1 MSLNANDLYAIQ
13 ECLLSYKVLLNW
25 IPAINK
31 EETDLKYV
39 RLQTIN
45 HLCDVCDNELGEI
58 KNG

>member
-1 MSLNANDLYAIQ
+1 MSLSANDLYAIQ

>member
-1 MSLNANDLYAIQ
+1 MSLSANDLYEIQ

-25 IPAINK
+25 LPATNK

-39 RLQTIN
+39 RIQTIN
-45 HLCDVCDNELGEI
+45 HLCDVCDNMLEEI

>member
-1 MSLNANDLYAIQ
+1 MSLSANDLYAIQ

-25 IPAINK
+25 IPAINR

-39 RLQTIN
+39 RIQTIN

>member
-1 MSLNANDLYAIQ
+1 MKLSANDLYSIQ

-25 IPAINK
+25 LPAMNK
-31 EETDLKYV
+31 EETDLKYI

-45 HLCDVCDNELGEI
+45 HLCDVCDDMLEEI

>member
-1 MSLNANDLYAIQ
+1 MSLSANDLYAIQ

-25 IPAINK
+25 IPAINR

>member
-1 MSLNANDLYAIQ
+1 MSLSANDLYEMQ

-25 IPAINK
+25 LPAINK
-31 EETDLKYV
+31 EESDLKYI

-45 HLCDVCDNELGEI
+45 HLCDVCDDMLEEI